1 MDDETR
7 KLAMQ
12 LAESSR
18 RGEGARLE
26 PQSVVVAL
34 SALRAYV
41 QSRSPFGA
49 DKSPSD
55 AQGLVGQTLPTSR
68 DPVIARAASD
78 EAQKQRPD
86 TKVIFRPGAPQA
98 SESA

>member
-1 MDDETR
+1 MDDEIR

-26 PQSVVVAL
+26 PRSVVVAL
-34 SALRAYV
+34 SALRTYV
-41 QSRSPFGA
+41 QSRS
-49 DKSPSD
+49 DKSPTD
-55 AQGLVGQTLPTSR
+55 AQATSR
-68 DPVIARAASD
+68 DPVIPRAAFD
-78 EAQKQRPD
+78 EARKRRPD
-86 TKVIFRPGAPQA
+86 TKVIFRPGAPRA